1 MSSAKKHIIL
11 INADQAA
18 QANFLRFFSEK
29 EVAISVFSSGMGAI
43 QKMKQTDAPDLVVIE
58 KDAKPLGAIQTLN
71 YLREQLNYKG
81 LAIITAVGGA
91 SDLVETTSQKVIS
104 MPINAKDVDSIKE
117 MIQLKPTEVYH
128 NIPVYSLD
136 YLNDLSGGD
145 QGFIQE
151 SIRLM
156 ENSVHEQLK
165 ELNKAYEKDDYDA
178 VASIAHNIKPSFEM
192 VMNIP
197 CTTICNKLAHF
208 DVKNEV
214 PDLVKELNIQADLLL
229 EALDSEVLEH

>member
-1 MSSAKKHIIL
+1 M
-11 INADQAA
+11 
-18 QANFLRFFSEK
+18 R
-29 EVAISVFSSGMGAI
+29 
-43 QKMKQTDAPDLVVIE
+43 
-58 KDAKPLGAIQTLN
+58 
-71 YLREQLNYKG
+71 
-81 LAIITAVGGA
+81 
-91 SDLVETTSQKVIS
+91 
-104 MPINAKDVDSIKE
+104 
-117 MIQLKPTEVYH
+117 
-128 NIPVYSLD
+128 
-136 YLNDLSGGD
+136 
-145 QGFIQE
+145 
-151 SIRLM
+151 
-156 ENSVHEQLK
+156 EQLK